1 MVMVL
6 HLKKERLVKVEIFGT
21 FHSEVVMFHQLCYS
35 STLLLVFFQKDISMI
50 TLFSFYLT
58 ACSIFDIKPQGY
70 HARCFPD
77 EPGMHGMPRT
87 GMAHS
92 ASQPISLKPRPPP
105 SGGRLPQPSSSSDD
119 VLEVGGMATSATLP
133 RGFGSKGCYT
143 HIYFRL

>member
-21 FHSEVVMFHQLCYS
+21 FHSEVVMFP
-35 STLLLVFFQKDISMI
+35 STLLFVHIIISFFQKDISMI
-50 TLFSFYLT
+50 TLFSFHLT

-119 VLEVGGMATSATLP
+119 VLEVGMATSATLP